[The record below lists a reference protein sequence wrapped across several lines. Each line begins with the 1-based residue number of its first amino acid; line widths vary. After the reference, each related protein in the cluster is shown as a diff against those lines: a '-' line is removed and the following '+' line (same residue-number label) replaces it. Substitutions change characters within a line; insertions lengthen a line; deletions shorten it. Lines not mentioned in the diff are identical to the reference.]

1 MTAAAR
7 GLAPRAGRALASA
20 AARRLHS
27 LACAAAVAG
36 LLAALPAPA
45 AARPAP
51 PRLSAPAA
59 AVFEASTGQPLYG
72 RAAGQ
77 RRLIASTTKLMTVL
91 VARRALSLGRVCV
104 APPYTAGPLESQI
117 GLHAGER
124 MSVHDL
130 LIAAMLPSA
139 NDAANALAVCAAGSR
154 AAFVARM
161 DAQAR
166 ALHLRHSHFTT
177 PVGLDQPGNF
187 ASPADLVRL
196 AIDVRRD
203 GFLRRVMDLPRARL
217 RSGARPRTVVNR
229 NTLVGEVPWVNGVK
243 TGHTN
248 AAGYILVAS
257 GTRDGLTFVDAVL
270 GDPTEGT
277 RDADALAL
285 LKWAFASYRLA
296 APVARGQVEARPSVK
311 FRPGDHVDVVAA
323 RAVRFPIARELMPRV
338 ELRVPHELAGPLPR
352 GARVGTLTV
361 RVGRRVVARVALLTA
376 RPVPVVGLPERLGRA
391 IARPGSLV
399 AIAAVLAGAAIL
411 FGRRRCRRREG
422 RRERRRADMEAA

>member
-1 MTAAAR
+1 MSAAERAR
-7 GLAPRAGRALASA
+7 GRLARTTASA
-20 AARRLHS
+20 AARGRLRRVA
-27 LACAAAVAG
+27 LAGVLAG
-36 LLAALPAPA
+36 LLAAALAAPA
-45 AARPAP
+45 AALPAAP
-51 PRLSAPAA
+51 PLSAPAA

-91 VARRALSLGRVCV
+91 VARRALPLGRTCV
-104 APPYTAGPLESQI
+104 APPYAAGPLESQI
-117 GLHAGER
+117 GLRAGER

-161 DAQAR
+161 DAQVR
-166 ALHLRHSHFTT
+166 ALGLRHSHFTT

-187 ASPADLVRL
+187 ASAADLARL
-196 AIDVRRD
+196 AIVVRED
-203 GFLRRVMDLPRARL
+203 AFLRRVMALPRARL
-217 RSGARPRTVVNR
+217 RSGSHPRTVVNR

-270 GDPTEGT
+270 GDPTERT

-296 APVARGQVEARPSVK
+296 APVARGQVEARPAVE
-311 FRPGDHVDVVAA
+311 FRPDDHVDVVAA
-323 RAVRFPIARELMPRV
+323 RTVRFPLARDRTPHV
-338 ELRVPHELAGPLPR
+338 EVRVPHELAGPLPR

-361 RVGRRVVARVALLTA
+361 RVGRRAVARVALLTA
-376 RPVPVVGLPERLGRA
+376 RAVPAVGLPERLGRA

-399 AIAAVLAGAAIL
+399 AIAAVLAAAAVL
-411 FGRRRCRRREG
+411 LARRRAGRRQR
-422 RRERRRADMEAA
+422 RRRADMEAA